1 MSEEKNTIK
10 QDKKERF
17 FQPEDLPYFKKL
29 IEDKIAIAE
38 KNLLYLEEIAQQDA
52 KDFTGDNST
61 YSFHMADQGTDTQE
75 REKIF
80 LQIHRERKF
89 LQNLHRALDR
99 IQNGTYGYCRDT
111 GKPIRFARL
120 EAVPHATLSIEAK
133 KKRESLA

>member
-1 MSEEKNTIK
+1 LSEGKGKTTK
-10 QDKKERF
+10 DKEERF
-17 FQPEDLPYFKKL
+17 FQPEDLSYFKKL
-29 IEDKIAIAE
+29 IEDKISVAE
-38 KNLLYLEEIAQQDA
+38 KNLAYLEEIAQQDA
-52 KDFTGDNST
+52 KEFTGDNST

-80 LQIHRERKF
+80 LQIQRERKF
-89 LQNLHRALDR
+89 LQNLHRALER

-133 KKRESLA
+133 KKRESIA